1 MDISR
6 SDGIVHRDRLLKKA
20 RQLDT
25 PDAWKECRVQRNK
38 TFRSIRRANSSFFH
52 DSLQNSRHSR
62 NLRTLWVPL
71 KAFYSR
77 NTKRRL
83 YHAQPVKIA
92 NAINKFFVTVASKYQ
107 SSNDVDL
114 QLTALKEFVRGRNS
128 SAITFDIPEISH
140 SAVFKHLSPLLPTKA
155 PGPDGTCTSVTGSC
169 SSDNRA
175 TCQNYKPM
183 YLKESLPYFM
193 ETCKSY
199 ARVQGGR
206 SSYCW
211 QLQTHQHSACDV
223 YDIRATCSSRIV
235 RVSKPVCP
243 AIQIPDRFQTVLLLQ
258 NCHH

>member
-1 MDISR
+1 MRGR
-6 SDGIVHRDRLLKKA
+6 STEYNAIKRLDLSDEPKAAFSTIPLKIA
-20 RQLDT
+20 DT
-25 PDAWKECRVQRNK
+25 TELKNAMSSTE
-38 TFRSIRRANSSFFH
+38 SNSS
-52 DSLQNSRHSR
+52 
-62 NLRTLWVPL
+62 
-71 KAFYSR
+71 

-92 NAINKFFVTVASKYQ
+92 NAINKFFVTVALKYQ

-140 SAVFKHLSPLLPTKA
+140 SSVFKHLSPLLPTKA